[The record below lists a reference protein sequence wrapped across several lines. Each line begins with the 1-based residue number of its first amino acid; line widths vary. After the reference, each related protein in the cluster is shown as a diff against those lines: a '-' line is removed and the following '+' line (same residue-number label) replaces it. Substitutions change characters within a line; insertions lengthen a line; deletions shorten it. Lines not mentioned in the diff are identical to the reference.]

1 MRGIS
6 GDSMLLFP
14 KDRAKKAA
22 TARIRDGGCSPAQP
36 WQDGHMPRSIAIFG
50 GSFNPPGVHHAAIA
64 RSLAEVFDEVR
75 VIPCGPRPDKP
86 MTEGVPSVYRAAL
99 ADIVFGGM
107 PKVTVDLSDFEQDTF
122 TRNHELQSRFESAG
136 EVWHVV
142 GTDLIEGG
150 AQGASLIQRTW
161 AHGEELWQKANF
173 AVLRRP
179 GYEVAPGDL
188 PPHAREIA
196 HVVEGSS
203 TMIRDLLGA
212 GRSVAGRVHPRAKTY
227 IERYGLYRAPVP
239 GTWARGTLQDRK
251 FFLQANPMIP
261 KVLELSG
268 PLGGQHVAA
277 CDADFISV
285 VGGDGAMLRSIRE
298 HWRARLPFFGINAG
312 HLGFLLNAP
321 EQVSAGDFPPGDV
334 IFRQLPMLFL
344 EFEDTDGQTRTAH
357 GFNDAWIERATSQSA
372 WIEVTVNKVRRIPK
386 LVSDGVLVA
395 TAAGSTAYARS
406 MGAPPLLAD
415 TAAWLLVGSNV
426 LEPAHWRSALLSPDT
441 TVEVRCLDPDKR
453 PVQAYVDGESMGR
466 VAALRARLSRAAA
479 AELVFCASHDMAE
492 KIAQIQFG
500 A

>member
-1 MRGIS
+1 
-6 GDSMLLFP
+6 
-14 KDRAKKAA
+14 
-22 TARIRDGGCSPAQP
+22 
-36 WQDGHMPRSIAIFG
+36 MPRSIAIFG
-50 GSFNPPGVHHAAIA
+50 GSFNPPGVHHAEIA
-64 RSLAEVFDEVR
+64 RRLSEVFDEVR

-86 MTEGVPSVYRAAL
+86 LTGSVPSVYRAAL

-107 PKVTVDLSDFEQDTF
+107 PKVSVDLSDFEQETF
-122 TRNHELQSRFESAG
+122 TRNHELQSRFEAEG
-136 EVWHVV
+136 EIWHVV

-150 AQGASLIQRTW
+150 GRGASLIQRTW
-161 AHGEELWQKANF
+161 QRGEELWAQANF

-179 GYEVAPGDL
+179 GYSIDAHDL
-188 PPHAREIA
+188 PPRSREIDLFID
-196 HVVEGSS
+196 GSS
-203 TMIRDLLGA
+203 TLIRERLSSGQNVEDLL
-212 GRSVAGRVHPRAKTY
+212 HPRAQAY

-239 GTWARGTLQDRK
+239 GNWARGSLQDAK
-251 FFLQANPMIP
+251 FFLQANSEIE
-261 KVLELSG
+261 KVRELSG
-268 PLGGQHVAA
+268 PLIGRNVAA
-277 CDADFISV
+277 GDADFISV

-298 HWRARLPFFGINAG
+298 HWRSRLPFFGINAG

-344 EFEDTDGQTRTAH
+344 EFEDENGRTQSAH

-372 WIEVTVNKVRRIPK
+372 WLEVTVNNVRRIPK
-386 LVSDGVLVA
+386 LVSDGALVA

-415 TAAWLLVGSNV
+415 TPAWLLVGSNV

-441 TVEVRCLDPDKR
+441 TVEIRCLEPRSR

-466 VAALRARLSRAAA
+466 VVTLRARLSRAAA